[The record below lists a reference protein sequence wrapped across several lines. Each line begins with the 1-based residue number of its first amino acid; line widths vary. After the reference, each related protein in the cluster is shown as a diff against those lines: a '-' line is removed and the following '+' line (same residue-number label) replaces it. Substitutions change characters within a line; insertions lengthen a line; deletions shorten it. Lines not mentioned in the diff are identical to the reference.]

1 MIRQVG
7 DLIYYVELARGSY
20 MKGPAGLAR
29 VSMLQQGNVVKF
41 EDTSSVMRP
50 GYYIAVDTRHKLVIM
65 CIRGT
70 HTMHDLITDLATHS
84 EHAAILDGES
94 VHYGSVEGARWFV
107 QHEIATLRKCLQE
120 HEVCFPGLF
129 SVLTVYWQMP
139 RVVCLI

>member
-1 MIRQVG
+1 
-7 DLIYYVELARGSY
+7 
-20 MKGPAGLAR
+20 
-29 VSMLQQGNVVKF
+29 MLQQGNVVKF